1 MCAIFCVYPKDQT
14 TASLQP
20 IYDSIKDYEGFKGYM
35 IETDEDKKT
44 VIEEIKQLHDGSL
57 FIFLGHGTNQCLQYG
72 NNKEFINNDN
82 LDILNNKKVFL
93 LSCYSGNFLES
104 NSKNPNINISEF
116 IGFGDLPSEDVE
128 MISYLADYPD
138 IGFSKYEEVAEI
150 YTRILSKSIKDA
162 LVKTL
167 NLGKNFKYL
176 YREIKS
182 NINREINTILIEK
195 NISYYRALSTLLFE
209 LKNEMILKTDN

>member
-1 MCAIFCVYPKDQT
+1 
-14 TASLQP
+14 
-20 IYDSIKDYEGFKGYM
+20 
-35 IETDEDKKT
+35 
-44 VIEEIKQLHDGSL
+44 
-57 FIFLGHGTNQCLQYG
+57 
-72 NNKEFINNDN
+72 
-82 LDILNNKKVFL
+82 
-93 LSCYSGNFLES
+93 
-104 NSKNPNINISEF
+104 
-116 IGFGDLPSEDVE
+116 